1 MCADRPRLFSIQPGA
16 AFLPTL
22 ADALL
27 AGRLAPGWP
36 DPADPLSLAE
46 GTILLPTRRSARALA
61 ALLAE
66 KVSQDG
72 RPVLLPRIVP
82 LGDVD
87 DAEEAHLLDGAAA
100 PLALADAPGPLLPPD
115 TPDGVRRLVLA
126 RLVLAWARNVDR
138 SMLRLEEG
146 EALLVPAGPA
156 DALAL
161 AGDLGRLMDTLA
173 IHGKSVDDLHRLVPD
188 DFSAYWAISR
198 NFLLI
203 AAEAWP
209 AWCAEHGTMDAAL
222 RRHRLL
228 TDEAARLLRE
238 RPSAPVIAA
247 GSTGSMPATASLL
260 QAIAL
265 LPRGA
270 VVLPGLDQGLDEA
283 GWRVLGG
290 DGPDGDHPGHPQSV
304 LARLLRG
311 FGVARE
317 EVVSIGHP
325 AAALAAREAFLSE
338 ALRPAET
345 TELWATRAERLS
357 DEALAAALEGLAVVE
372 AADDREEALA
382 IAVALRE
389 ALETPGQTAALVTP
403 DRALAERVSAELRR
417 WGVEVDDS
425 AGRPLARS
433 EPGALALLVAEASAA
448 QGEPTSLIALLAH
461 PLCRLGLPPALR
473 ARGRAA
479 LEIGLLRG
487 PALPPGLAALRP
499 ALRRAAERAPSQ
511 RHAPWPRKRLG
522 PQDWAAADALLAALE
537 AALAGFGPAALP
549 GERDLVALVP
559 LHEAALAA
567 VTEPGPGEEA
577 RPSEGDAEDELA
589 ALFDEA
595 RQAAG
600 LGIAGAF
607 DDYPGFFAALMAGR
621 VTRRPNPG
629 HRRLRIW
636 GPLESRLLHSDL
648 VILGGL
654 DEKTWPP
661 ETRGDAFLNRP
672 LREQLA
678 LPALERRLGQTAH
691 DFVQALGAPRAILTR
706 AAKRG
711 GDPTVP
717 SRFLQRMRAV
727 AGDAAWRPVLARG
740 EGLLPW
746 VRQLDR
752 PERVSAVPRP
762 APRPARELQPLRLS
776 VTEVETLV
784 RDPYAIYAKHVLK
797 LDPLDDLAMP
807 PGAALRGT
815 LVHDVLGDF
824 AKAWPAALPPDPQ
837 AELLAV
843 AKTLFDALPDLD
855 GRPDIRAFWW
865 PRLVRTV
872 AFLAEWEAARRARGM
887 IVAAEIGG
895 VLALALPDG
904 ATFELTARA
913 DRIERRASG
922 GVAIIDFK
930 TGAVPGLKE
939 VQVGFSPQ
947 LTLEAAMA
955 MAGVFPG
962 IPAEAPIEALTY
974 VHLAAG
980 RGLGREVEVKPGERA
995 ESLEALARQHLD
1007 RLVGLLAELRAGER
1021 AFLSRPAP
1029 KFARRYAP
1037 YDHLA
1042 RVREWSLLGPDGS
1055 GGEEA

>member
-1 MCADRPRLFSIQPGA
+1 VCADRPRLFTIPPGA
-16 AFLPTL
+16 PFLPTL

-27 AGRLAPGWP
+27 GGRLVPGWP
-36 DPADPLSLAE
+36 DAADPLSLAE

-66 KVSQDG
+66 RVSQDG
-72 RPVLLPRIVP
+72 RPALLPRIVP

-87 DAEEAHLLDGAAA
+87 DAEESHLVDGAS
-100 PLALADAPGPLLPPD
+100 ALGLGGEPAPLLPPE
-115 TPDGVRRLVLA
+115 TQEGVRRLVLA

-138 SMLRLEEG
+138 AMLRLDDG

-173 IHGKSVDDLHRLVPD
+173 IHGRSVDDLHRLVPD

-198 NFLLI
+198 DFLLI

-228 TDEAARLLRE
+228 TEEAARLMRA

-247 GSTGSMPATASLL
+247 GSTGSMPATAALL
-260 QAIAL
+260 DAISR

-270 VVLPGLDQGLDEA
+270 VVLPGLDQSLDEA
-283 GWRVLGG
+283 GWRMLGG
-290 DGPDGDHPGHPQSV
+290 DGPGGDHPGHPQSI

-311 FGVARE
+311 FGAARE
-317 EVVSIGHP
+317 DVHALGDPP
-325 AAALAAREAFLSE
+325 APLAAREAFLSE

-345 TELWATRAERLS
+345 TELWATRPERLS
-357 DEALAAALEGLAVVE
+357 DEDLAAALEGLTVVE

-382 IAVALRE
+382 IAIALRE
-389 ALETPGQTAALVTP
+389 ALEEPEQTAALVTP

-417 WGVEVDDS
+417 WGIEVDDS
-425 AGRPLARS
+425 AGRPLSRS
-433 EPGALALLVAEASAA
+433 EPGALALLVAEAAA
-448 QGEPTSLIALLAH
+448 AEGEATSLLALLSH
-461 PLCRLGLPPALR
+461 PLCRLGLPR
-473 ARGRAA
+473 ARRDRGRMA

-487 PALPPGLAALRP
+487 PALPPGLAGLRP
-499 ALRRAAERAPSQ
+499 ALRRAQERTLRE
-511 RHAPWPRKRLG
+511 RHGPWPRKRLG
-522 PQDWAAADALLAALE
+522 AQDWAAADAVLGALE
-537 AALAGFGPAALP
+537 SALAGFGPATLP
-549 GERDLVALVP
+549 GERDLVSLAP
-559 LHEAALAA
+559 LHEAALVA
-567 VTEPGPGEEA
+567 VTEPGPDEEA
-577 RPSEGDAEDELA
+577 RPAEGDAEDQLA

-595 RQAAG
+595 RQAVG
-600 LGIAGAF
+600 LGILGSFA
-607 DDYPGFFAALMAGR
+607 DYPGFFAGLMPGR

-672 LREQLA
+672 LRAQLA

-691 DFVQALGAPRAILTR
+691 DFVQALGAPRTILTR

-717 SRFLQRMRAV
+717 SRFLQRMQAV
-727 AGDAAWRPVLARG
+727 AGEAAWRPVVSRGQVLLSWAR
-740 EGLLPW
+740 
-746 VRQLDR
+746 RLDR
-752 PERVSAVPRP
+752 PERVVAVARP
-762 APRPARELQPLRLS
+762 APKPAAELQPLRLS

-784 RDPYAIYAKHVLK
+784 RDPYAIYAKYVLR
-797 LDPLDDLAMP
+797 LDPLDEIAMP

-815 LVHDVLGDF
+815 LVHDILGDF
-824 AKAWPAALPPDPQ
+824 SKAWPSTLPPDPQ

-843 AKTLFDALPDLD
+843 AKSLFDALPDLAD
-855 GRPDIRAFWW
+855 RPDIRAFWW
-865 PRLVRTV
+865 PRLERTV
-872 AFLAEWEAARRARGM
+872 AFLAQWEAARRARGM

-895 VLALALPDG
+895 RLALPLPDG

-913 DRIERRASG
+913 DRIERLSSG
-922 GVAIIDFK
+922 GLAIIDFK
-930 TGAVPGLKE
+930 TGAVPGVKE

-955 MAGVFPG
+955 MAGAFDG
-962 IPAEAPIEALTY
+962 IPPEAPIEALTY

-980 RGLGREVEVKPGERA
+980 RQLGREIEVRPGDKAEDLEGLAELHRA
-995 ESLEALARQHLD
+995 
-1007 RLVGLLAELRAGER
+1007 RLVTLLAELRAGER

-1029 KFARRYAP
+1029 KFARHYAP